1 MSKQLLKSALTLL
14 VAFSVVTLSA
24 LHPTQAQKTEKSKQ
38 HFSRTSSVMRLTDEM
53 FKETSKI
60 RELPILRSIKSGTKS
75 RTDIERMVTLE
86 SKSEDK
92 LEEIRR
98 QEVILKR
105 LGLAPKDFDYRSLM
119 IKSSG
124 ASIAGYYLPSTK
136 SFYLADWI
144 PIEGQKPVMAHELT
158 HALQDQHFDLSRF
171 EKIPKSESDYRLAFK
186 SLIEGDAM
194 AVMTVYRLR
203 NPQMD
208 MKYEMA
214 MRKAMGT
221 PDYEL
226 SNKIPHGLSE
236 TSYFPY
242 KQGGEWVGR
251 LYNRGGWNAITS
263 AFKNPPQSTEQIL
276 HLEKY
281 LRNEAPVKIELP
293 DLSSMLGPDWKQI
306 EYNVN
311 GEWGYYQILIDFLS
325 GTEETERAAAGWGGD
340 RFTAY
345 ENSKHN
351 VLFAAMTAWDS
362 DKDAKEFYNAY
373 SKRTDKLYG
382 ATLRV
387 DGILPNTLE
396 AIYWQTNTGKV
407 ILFRNASKVLILEGV
422 PDSANAQL
430 LIQKMWTGK

>member
-14 VAFSVVTLSA
+14 LAFSVITLSA
-24 LHPTQAQKTEKSKQ
+24 LQPTQAQKTEKSKN
-38 HFSRTSSVMRLTDEM
+38 HFSRTSSVVRLTNEM
-53 FKETSKI
+53 FREASKI
-60 RELPILRSIKSGTKS
+60 RELPMLYPIKSGTKS
-75 RTDIERMVTLE
+75 RTDIEQMVAIE
-86 SKSEDK
+86 SKSESN

-98 QEVILKR
+98 TEVILKR

-124 ASIAGYYLPSTK
+124 ASLAGYYLPSTK
-136 SFYLADWI
+136 VFYLADWI
-144 PIEGQKPVMAHELT
+144 PIEGQRPVMVHELT

-186 SLIEGDAM
+186 SLVEGDAM
-194 AVMTVYRLR
+194 GVMTVYRLR

-214 MRKAMGT
+214 MRKARGT

-242 KQGGEWVGR
+242 QQGSEWAAR
-251 LYNRGGWNAITS
+251 LYNRGGWNALS
-263 AFKNPPQSTEQIL
+263 LAFKNPPQSTEQIL

-281 LRNEAPVKIELP
+281 LRHEAPIKIELP
-293 DLSSMLGPDWKQI
+293 DLSPLIGSDWKQI
-306 EYNVN
+306 DYDVN

-325 GTEETERAAAGWGGD
+325 GTEEAARAAAGWGGD

-345 ENSKHN
+345 EDSKHN

-362 DKDAKEFYNAY
+362 DKDAKEFYDAY
-373 SKRTDKLYG
+373 AKRTDKLYG

-387 DGILPNTLE
+387 DGILPQTLQ
-396 AIYWQTNTGKV
+396 ALYWETKSGKV

-422 PDSANAQL
+422 PASANVQL